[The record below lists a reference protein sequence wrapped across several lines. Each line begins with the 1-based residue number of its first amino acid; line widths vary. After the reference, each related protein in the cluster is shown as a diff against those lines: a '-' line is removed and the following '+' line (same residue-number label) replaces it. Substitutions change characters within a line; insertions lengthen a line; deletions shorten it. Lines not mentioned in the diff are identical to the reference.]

1 MSATSFVMP
10 NDLSDLCRVCLQ
22 LPEESQYLDLATIYD
37 EEDNLTYG
45 ECFTICTHIDL
56 NAGEG
61 VPHHLCKS
69 CGLELQMSYDFHKK
83 IEESKRVIEQ
93 CQKQIYE
100 QKANVVGA
108 VASIEQPNNVNSDAL
123 EEMDIVQLIN
133 NKYEISDDEDELA
146 ETSQELEE
154 MCGMQHENEQHFE
167 REPHEDEETDEMDII
182 NRICQI
188 EANTQL
194 EVPPDKDF
202 NTSLKPLNDH
212 DIEGDEDEMED
223 YQNLEALEDEGKR
236 LSIPQAMSLNSSN
249 LHSFVHINRPDFCAN
264 VQRYVPNITEETV
277 IEEEISQDATDK
289 WLYTLND
296 IEAEPTI
303 KHINLE
309 SGEMP
314 LVNKELKTNVE
325 SDEIP
330 QEIDKLKDQIFN
342 ENLQPDLKK
351 FTVDETETS
360 ADSLSKKSKPTVC
373 SICQK
378 SFISHNKLNWH
389 MRMHDKNR
397 KRFVCPVQACAR
409 IYASKQACDLHY
421 KQSHLD
427 EGFIC
432 PICHKVFSAK
442 QTLEVHMRY
451 HTKEFPYQCNLCERK
466 FAQKGHLTQHIEVK
480 HHNLRYICTEPD
492 CGKIFQNSVS
502 LRNHGYTHSSM
513 PFKCN
518 LCDKEYPQKNKLRA
532 HLMHK
537 HKLDY
542 SLEDLESMRQFNIIR
557 TRHAYVKVQTAATED
572 SGHVDS
578 EGTSMP
584 RPSDL

>member
-223 YQNLEALEDEGKR
+223 YQNLEALEDEEKR
-236 LSIPQAMSLNSSN
+236 RTFLPNIKIKTEILNDDQHIKIKEEFKTPTETHSVATEHFEEIQNEISTDSNYNSHDPLVANKTINDDIIKIENETLSEYTVTSPTIIPGINPPIPKHFPYEQRHPAGPPYGCELCGHSMPTKNALYKHRLRKHNLKGFQRQPITQPISCHLCSKVFITMSSLRQHMDAGHLNKSFVCEHCGHNLPTKNALCQHRLRKHRDIEKQQKKLLQLKCSLCTDSFNTAESLNLHKLSSHTKKHTVSETN
-249 LHSFVHINRPDFCAN
+249 EWFQCDDCGHKLPTKNALCQHRLRKHRHKKDTKSCYRC
-264 VQRYVPNITEETV
+264 RYCDIVLPSN
-277 IEEEISQDATDK
+277 EI
-289 WLYTLND
+289 L
-296 IEAEPTI
+296 
-303 KHINLE
+303 
-309 SGEMP
+309 
-314 LVNKELKTNVE
+314 
-325 SDEIP
+325 
-330 QEIDKLKDQIFN
+330 
-342 ENLQPDLKK
+342 
-351 FTVDETETS
+351 
-360 ADSLSKKSKPTVC
+360 
-373 SICQK
+373 
-378 SFISHNKLNWH
+378 
-389 MRMHDKNR
+389 
-397 KRFVCPVQACAR
+397 
-409 IYASKQACDLHY
+409 
-421 KQSHLD
+421 QSHLL
-427 EGFIC
+427 ELHEVL
-432 PICHKVFSAK
+432 PALK
-442 QTLEVHMRY
+442 QL
-451 HTKEFPYQCNLCERK
+451 
-466 FAQKGHLTQHIEVK
+466 
-480 HHNLRYICTEPD
+480 
-492 CGKIFQNSVS
+492 
-502 LRNHGYTHSSM
+502 
-513 PFKCN
+513 
-518 LCDKEYPQKNKLRA
+518 
-532 HLMHK
+532 
-537 HKLDY
+537 
-542 SLEDLESMRQFNIIR
+542 
-557 TRHAYVKVQTAATED
+557 
-572 SGHVDS
+572 VD
-578 EGTSMP
+578 
-584 RPSDL
+584 RL

>member
-223 YQNLEALEDEGKR
+223 YQNLEALEDEVTET
-236 LSIPQAMSLNSSN
+236 IQ
-249 LHSFVHINRPDFCAN
+249 INVTKYNIIECGENDEYAEDDNEGVEEDEEYYTHEPNEDDMEEQLRWQNN
-264 VQRYVPNITEETV
+264 VVAVASKEHLPINIEDDEETEEEA
-277 IEEEISQDATDK
+277 EEETIYKTAVFKKNENQIILEESLQD
-289 WLYTLND
+289 
-296 IEAEPTI
+296 E
-303 KHINLE
+303 
-309 SGEMP
+309 
-314 LVNKELKTNVE
+314 NVE
-325 SDEIP
+325 
-330 QEIDKLKDQIFN
+330 QEEDN
-342 ENLQPDLKK
+342 ENDSNTEASKK
-351 FTVDETETS
+351 TSS
-360 ADSLSKKSKPTVC
+360 ADKNSNNNNTSRKRHVGSYSCDYCQRVYPNYSRMKTHRRCHETDRPKFSCSHCGRMYATKQARDCHIQTAHEKSGYNC
-373 SICQK
+373 SIC
-378 SFISHNKLNWH
+378 S
-389 MRMHDKNR
+389 
-397 KRFVCPVQACAR
+397 
-409 IYASKQACDLHY
+409 
-421 KQSHLD
+421 
-427 EGFIC
+427 
-432 PICHKVFSAK
+432 KVFAIRKS
-442 QTLEVHMRY
+442 LEIHVRY
-451 HTKEFPYQCNLCERK
+451 HTGDFPYACKLCDRK
-466 FAQKGHLTQHIEVK
+466 FAQACHLNTHVNVK
-480 HHNLRYICTEPD
+480 HNKIRFSCDYPG
-492 CGKIFQNSVS
+492 CGKFFTSSTS
-502 LRNHGYTHSSM
+502 LRNHEFTHGIM
-513 PFKCN
+513 PFEC
-518 LCDKEYPQKNKLRA
+518 EYCQQGFPAKAKLRI
-532 HLMHK
+532 HIQRK
-537 HKLDY
+537 HGMDLSKDQ
-542 SLEDLESMRQFNIIR
+542 LENMRKFHVMRSKVNLVQF
-557 TRHAYVKVQTAATED
+557 
-572 SGHVDS
+572 VD
-578 EGTSMP
+578 T
-584 RPSDL
+584 